1 KEGLEF
7 AETAIKTTR
16 STYTSQQNKLDNLF
30 CTGALSKDDYDK
42 QTNQLKQQVEID
54 CVPWEMY
61 VKKLTQLIDQYSLQ
75 SETQR
80 NNKRTFNQSSSM

>member
-1 KEGLEF
+1 MSNSVGLSTVTQLVKQTCLFNNRQYVSAKEGLEF

-42 QTNQLKQQVEID
+42 QTNQLK
-54 CVPWEMY
+54 
-61 VKKLTQLIDQYSLQ
+61 
-75 SETQR
+75 
-80 NNKRTFNQSSSM
+80 